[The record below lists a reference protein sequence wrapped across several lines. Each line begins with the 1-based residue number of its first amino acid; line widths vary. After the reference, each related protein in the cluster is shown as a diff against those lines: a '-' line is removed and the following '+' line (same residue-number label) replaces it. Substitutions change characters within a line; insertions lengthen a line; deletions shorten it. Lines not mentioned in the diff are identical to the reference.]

1 MSRLAEDLE
10 ESLLAVVVNRDS
22 CKHVDIRLRSL
33 DSFTGYSHRRFY
45 GGTGETQAPIL

>member
-22 CKHVDIRLRSL
+22 CKPTA
-33 DSFTGYSHRRFY
+33 FTR
-45 GGTGETQAPIL
+45 